1 MEKSL
6 KVQSVKNTDYCVC
19 LNNFAYLMSLFMGL
33 LDYIF
38 DIFSIGSGRVRVV
51 LTVFA
56 SINVWTESLR
66 N

>member
-6 KVQSVKNTDYCVC
+6 KVQSVKNADYCVC